1 MPMAASNPHF
11 YGRESQFTHK
21 IEGLAPDAD
30 RHVSYAIIEPSLGMP
45 MRQCA
50 KSQSNLVI
58 PNLNGLTRDLAR
70 FSDMVLPL
78 FWLQYVSVLA
88 DWANTVPIT

>member
-1 MPMAASNPHF
+1 MPLAASNPHF

-50 KSQSNLVI
+50 KSQSNLII

-78 FWLQYVSVLA
+78 FWLQYVSARA